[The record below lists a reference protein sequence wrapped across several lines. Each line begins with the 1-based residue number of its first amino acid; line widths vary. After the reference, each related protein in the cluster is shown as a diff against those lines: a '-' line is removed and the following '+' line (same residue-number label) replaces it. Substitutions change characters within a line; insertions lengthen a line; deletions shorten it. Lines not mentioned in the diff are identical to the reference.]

1 MQPSSFTPM
10 TVDSRELAAHPSV
23 GSLLSTWEIPFYTDT
38 LRSADYVFISPYEIA
53 GRVPTIGV
61 EVSTVTD
68 LVGKLDG
75 RLSWQLGDMITAY
88 DVPYL
93 LIDGIV
99 NADRDG
105 FITAG
110 GRQIC
115 EFNRLMDILHGAQA
129 HGVIVI
135 QSTDP
140 YERLRRI
147 YQYWHRPCD
156 SHKYFRPNAVV
167 RDVLVPV
174 APAIDERILF
184 LMGAPGVGEDRATA
198 ALATFGSLLPILLAP
213 VAALVKIPGW
223 GKITAENFR
232 QFIDR
237 MD

>member
-1 MQPSSFTPM
+1 MQPSSFTPV
-10 TVDSRELAAHPSV
+10 TIDSRELAAHPSV
-23 GSLLSTWEIPFYTDT
+23 GSLLDTWQIPFKTEL
-38 LRSADYVFISPYEIA
+38 LRSADYNFISPYEVA
-53 GRVPTIGV
+53 GRIPTIGV
-61 EVSTVTD
+61 EVSTVPD

-75 RLSWQLGDMITAY
+75 RLAWQLGDMIQAY

-93 LIDGIV
+93 LVDGII
-99 NADRDG
+99 NADREG
-105 FITAG
+105 YVVVA

-115 EFNRLMDILHGAQA
+115 EYNRLMDILHGAQA

-174 APAIDERILF
+174 APAIDERIIF

-198 ALATFGSLLPILLAP
+198 ALATFGSLLPIILAP

-223 GKITAENFR
+223 GKVTAENFR
-232 QFIDR
+232 HFIDR
-237 MD
+237 TD